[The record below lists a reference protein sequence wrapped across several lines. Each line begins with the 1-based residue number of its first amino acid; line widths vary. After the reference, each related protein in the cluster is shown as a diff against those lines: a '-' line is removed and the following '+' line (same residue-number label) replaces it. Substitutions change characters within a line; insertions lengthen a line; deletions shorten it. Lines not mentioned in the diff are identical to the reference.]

1 METAMIMTNG
11 GVAGGP
17 IRAILAG
24 LALFAIAGAA
34 LAEAGVIRG
43 AASYAG
49 PLDLRPGTV
58 LEVELLD
65 VSKADAPAERRGS
78 VSVPVRR
85 LGPIPFVVSYDPA
98 VVEAA
103 NRYSV
108 AARLVQDGPVIL
120 RTDSANLVLTGG
132 AGNTVDLT
140 LVPPGRPEAAVAQ
153 SGQAALA
160 GTWTL
165 EDVGGA
171 RAAAGVE
178 SYVSLTAEG
187 EVLGRGGCNGFRG
200 RYKVDGGALTLGPLA
215 ATRRACPPPQMQQET
230 RFLAALEATRG
241 FRIEDGRLVLVD
253 ALGDPV
259 ARLVRGE

>member
-1 METAMIMTNG
+1 M
-11 GVAGGP
+11 
-17 IRAILAG
+17 
-24 LALFAIAGAA
+24 
-34 LAEAGVIRG
+34 
-43 AASYAG
+43 
-49 PLDLRPGTV
+49 
-58 LEVELLD
+58 
-65 VSKADAPAERRGS
+65 
-78 VSVPVRR
+78 
-85 LGPIPFVVSYDPA
+85 
-98 VVEAA
+98 
-103 NRYSV
+103 
-108 AARLVQDGPVIL
+108 QDGQVIL

-140 LVPPGRPEAAVAQ
+140 LVPPAQPEAAAAE

-165 EDVGGA
+165 EDIGGA

-200 RYKVDGGALTLGPLA
+200 SYSLDGEALTLGPLA

-259 ARLVRGE
+259 ARLVREE